1 MGGYFVHLV
10 LIAVSVPENILCV
23 GHAGNVKIFE
33 HICIYVCVCLTYTYT
48 NTYTLMV

>member
-33 HICIYVCVCLTYTYT
+33 HICIYVCVCVLHIRTQTH
-48 NTYTLMV
+48 TL